1 MVWRLTGDKPSYETM
16 MTKVSDAILTHWG
29 RKKMDAISQ
38 TTFWSAFSW
47 MEMFEF
53 RLKFHWSLFLRVKL
67 TIFQHWF
74 RIWRGAVQATSHYR
88 NQWWLDYRRIYAS
101 LGLYELINIPLY
113 IQMEDY
119 ICGVDHSMPLL
130 LLGDTGS
137 GKSALMA
144 KVATMAA
151 VAAETSQVDGWV
163 SRDYKWKRHQMETFS
178 A

>member
-1 MVWRLTGDKPSYETM
+1 MVWRLTGDKPSYETVM
-16 MTKVSDAILTHWG
+16 IKVSDAI
-29 RKKMDAISQ
+29 
-38 TTFWSAFSW
+38 
-47 MEMFEF
+47 
-53 RLKFHWSLFLRVKL
+53 
-67 TIFQHWF
+67 
-74 RIWRGAVQATSHYR
+74 
-88 NQWWLDYRRIYAS
+88 
-101 LGLYELINIPLY
+101 LINIPLY

-163 SRDYKWKRHQMETFS
+163 SRTFIH
-178 A
+178 